1 MLIISK
7 GMKKSN
13 KSVLIAALVCC
24 AALIASS
31 GCNTGGDQD
40 RDPGRVQAAGFAFG
54 LPARLLDEEYN
65 VQPEV
70 NDPPKFESMDVDFPV
85 TEGNL
90 PGIDTDKPRTCARTP
105 VKVTF
110 LVVDPDGDKVT
121 VFVDL
126 DGDDKFDD
134 FKKTTKS
141 GKAVV
146 MKKTFPDLGPVL
158 VKYKACDVKK
168 LCTAVLKFKIEMVN
182 CPPKLVEFATGT
194 ERVDVGDKITMK
206 LRASDAQN
214 DKVRYEIDWDDDGEY
229 EHVTPYYPPKK
240 RITVTHAFKESGAHV
255 ISARVCDQMDGCS
268 EVERRTVIVQHYEKE

>member
-1 MLIISK
+1 
-7 GMKKSN
+7 MKNSN
-13 KSVLIAALVCC
+13 KSMAFAALVCC
-24 AALIASS
+24 AALLMAS
-31 GCNTGGDQD
+31 GCDSRGV
-40 RDPGRVQAAGFAFG
+40 PGPGLFAAAGFAFG

-90 PGIDTDKPRTCARTP
+90 PGIDTDEPRTCARTP

-110 LVVDPDGDKVT
+110 LVVDPDKDKVT

-229 EHVTPYYPPKK
+229 EHVTPAYPPKK
-240 RITVTHAFKESGAHV
+240 RITVTHAFNESGAHV
-255 ISARVCDQMDGCS
+255 ISARVCDELDGCS